1 MSPKLAIVGLSIVP
15 PVAGMAIMYG
25 RYVRNITKKVQDSL
39 ASATQVSLKLLDFQ
53 FKVYIYLLTIYSLQL
68 QVAEER
74 ISNIR
79 TVRAFSQ
86 EGLENRVYHN
96 RIEEVMQL
104 AYKEA
109 LAKGVFFGMAS
120 FASVADVL
128 SQ

>member
-1 MSPKLAIVGLSIVP
+1 MYQLFVSPKLAVVGLSIVP

-25 RYVRNITKKVQDSL
+25 RYVRKITKSVQDSL
-39 ASATQVSLKLLDFQ
+39 ATAT
-53 FKVYIYLLTIYSLQL
+53 

-86 EGLENRVYHN
+86 EESENKLYSE
-96 RIEEVMQL
+96 RISDVMNL

-109 LAKGVFFGMAS
+109 LAKGIFFGMAS
-120 FASVADVL
+120 IRSVADLQSILWFDVC
-128 SQ
+128 